1 MLGIT
6 SAVSAA
12 INYIWGDDVNTD
24 KILKNV
30 ALAKTNGQ
38 ITKLLSQYIVEPVI
52 ISTHSVRDADPDV
65 FQRLTELNTD
75 IFASFYL
82 QAFRILCD
90 QYGANLNSAVNLLST
105 DNSIV
110 FSDVATE
117 ADTSYLDMIL
127 NDTKYVRISTE
138 KKDILDNILSDNRTQ
153 KDHKIGV
160 DESLS
165 KFEKSPLYSM
175 LTRNIE
181 VSVTVDEKG
190 KNARTLVIP
199 ITIKAHIMLCGIDS
213 LLNMLAPNKVDKSFS
228 YRLDEYRA
236 GAISLSELIFCG
248 DLIKKYKDNK
258 IRDKEGLLNVVNERS
273 INASA
278 RVINNGIRG
287 FEANYNMLMVTANE
301 KVRLDKHVVGDIYK
315 EKHKQDLLNQAHAIN
330 ISVVDED
337 YERVIML
344 TKDIRGSSNVGF
356 KQLKKRKAD
365 SGNYDELIK
374 ALMVSK
380 PMSF

>member
-6 SAVSAA
+6 SALSAA
-12 INYIWGDDVNTD
+12 VNYVFGNDVDTD

-52 ISTHSVRDADPDV
+52 ISTHSVRDADQAV
-65 FQRLTELNTD
+65 FQKLTELNTD

-90 QYGANLNSAVNLLST
+90 QYGANLNSAINLLST

-117 ADTSYLDMIL
+117 SDTSYLDMVL
-127 NDTKYVRISTE
+127 NDSKYLKISVE
-138 KKDILDNILSDNRTQ
+138 KKDDKAYENSV
-153 KDHKIGV
+153 KV

-181 VSVTVDEKG
+181 VSVTVDEKD
-190 KNARTLVIP
+190 KKSRTLVIP
-199 ITIKAHIMLCGIDS
+199 ITIKAHIMLCSIDS
-213 LLNMLAPNKVDKSFS
+213 LLNMLSPNKVDKSFS
-228 YRLDEYRA
+228 YRLDEYKS
-236 GAISLSELIFCG
+236 GAISLSELIFAS
-248 DLIKKYKDNK
+248 DLIKKYKENK
-258 IRDKEGLLNVVNERS
+258 IRDKEGLLTIVNERS
-273 INASA
+273 INSSA

-301 KVRLDKHVVGDIYK
+301 KVKLDKHVLGDITK
-315 EKHKQDLLNQAHAIN
+315 EKPKQDLLNQAHAIN
-330 ISVVDED
+330 ISIVDED
-337 YERVIML
+337 YERVTML
-344 TKDIRGSSNVGF
+344 TKDIRGMSTIGF
-356 KQLKKRKAD
+356 KALTKRKSD
-365 SGNYDELIK
+365 SGNYDDLIK
-374 ALMVSK
+374 SLMVSK
-380 PMSF
+380 PMNF